1 MKLVEIPA
9 VFTCYLYFFFSN
21 QVEEAFPLLKKIFA
35 KYLDICSAIPM
46 GYSLSKSATQVS
58 AMPTDSKGNNHVI
71 QRSEKSRLEP
81 VTQLFQNTKKIRLE
95 DINQENFIRI
105 KRTGTESLSEK
116 AVGSMVY
123 VMESDGIQVTDVE

>member
-1 MKLVEIPA
+1 MKLVEISA

-21 QVEEAFPLLKKIFA
+21 QVEEGFPLLKKTFA
-35 KYLDICSAIPM
+35 KYLDIRSAIPM

-58 AMPTDSKGNNHVI
+58 NMPTDSKGNNHVI
-71 QRSEKSRLEP
+71 QRSEKSELEP
-81 VTQLFQNTKKIRLE
+81 VTQLFQNTKKVRLE

-105 KRTGTESLSEK
+105 KGTGTDSLSEK